1 MSRYHP
7 AWDINSLLQDAHLWL
22 ESSFVED
29 NSLFSAC
36 SLWTLENA
44 TTLRNAFVDNLL
56 EGSEGFYEK
65 LDMQP
70 FSTPPAA
77 KQLLAEML
85 WLLMLMQSNIKPTTK
100 RENLAKV
107 WGWSG
112 AVLPPDHPMLDDSVL
127 IGVPRPGTA
136 FNTPGG
142 SQHLPGL
149 PMGTRGLAKPPLSV
163 FSAI

>member
-7 AWDINSLLQDAHLWL
+7 AWDIKSLLQAAHHWL
-22 ESSFVED
+22 ESCFVAD
-29 NSLFSAC
+29 NSLFSAS

-44 TTLRNAFVDNLL
+44 TILRNAFVDNLL

-65 LDMQP
+65 LDMQLS
-70 FSTPPAA
+70 STPPAA
-77 KQLLAEML
+77 KQLMAEML

-112 AVLPPDHPMLDDSVL
+112 TVLPP
-127 IGVPRPGTA
+127 
-136 FNTPGG
+136 
-142 SQHLPGL
+142 
-149 PMGTRGLAKPPLSV
+149 
-163 FSAI
+163 